1 MYRKAFFNK
10 KYLVYV
16 WSKESAYLTT
26 MNEKKI
32 IRMKVFLLLNSS
44 IYLGL
49 KIHVIGLNSFGNVC
63 GHP

>member
-1 MYRKAFFNK
+1 
-10 KYLVYV
+10 
-16 WSKESAYLTT
+16 

-49 KIHVIGLNSFGNVC
+49 KIHVVELGLTRLVTSAVIHRGLEGENFLTLL
-63 GHP
+63 